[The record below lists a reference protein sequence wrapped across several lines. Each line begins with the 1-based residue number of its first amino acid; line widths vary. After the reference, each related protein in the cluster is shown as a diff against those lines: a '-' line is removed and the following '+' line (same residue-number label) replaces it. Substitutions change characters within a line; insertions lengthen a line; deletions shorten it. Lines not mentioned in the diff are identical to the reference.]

1 MERNTSR
8 RTFLDYHHHFGIS
21 WVIESET
28 KMKIMQMTTSLIPK
42 SLISEGQDALRILVM
57 GLGESGQ
64 AMAKWANAQGARV
77 SMHDTRQQSQISE
90 KIQQELQA
98 LEVLDIRISY
108 GKNIEAFDLSQI
120 DVIAMSPGIS
130 PIDPW
135 VANFLT
141 QAQEAEI
148 AIWGELD
155 FFTKALHALKEQ
167 CNYQTKVVAITGTNG
182 KTTTTALCGVIF
194 AKTGKT
200 VAVAGNISPSLL
212 DKLSQCIAEGELPDI
227 WVLELSSY
235 QLFYS
240 HDFNPDAA
248 TVLNMSEDHID
259 WHGDMDHYCAAKK
272 KIFGAVTIPV
282 LNRDDAKVM
291 SMVSL
296 EKRDNLRI
304 MTFGIDIPQEPD
316 QFGIAGDMNGGIDW
330 LAWMMPDEGM
340 GQKKRRRSKDQ
351 SDEYDQPVQI
361 KRLIPAEA
369 LLIKGRHN
377 AINTLAALALGQ
389 AIDLSMASL
398 LHGLHDYRGEPHRV
412 TSIAVINDVEYID
425 DSKGTNVGATSAALI
440 GLGSSSKEKKII
452 LIAGGEGKGQDFS
465 PLSDPIHRYVKHVYL
480 IGKDAQRI
488 ADILNPEL
496 VPITIA
502 LTLEDAVNLAAKQG
516 CIGDQVLLSPACAS
530 FDMFNDYVH
539 RAEVF
544 AQAVKDLAHHTQ
556 SVGVDI

>member
-1 MERNTSR
+1 
-8 RTFLDYHHHFGIS
+8 
-21 WVIESET
+21 
-28 KMKIMQMTTSLIPK
+28 MKITQIPTSLIPR
-42 SLISEGQDALRILVM
+42 SLTSGGQEVLRILVM

-64 AMAKWANAQGARV
+64 AMAKWAHAQGAHV
-77 SMHDTRQQSQISE
+77 SMHDTRQQHQISE
-90 KIQQELQA
+90 KIQQELKVIEA
-98 LEVLDIRISY
+98 LEIAISY
-108 GKNIEAFDLSQI
+108 GKNTEVFDLSQI

-135 VANFLT
+135 VDSFLT
-141 QAQEAEI
+141 QAQEAGI

-155 FFTKALHALKEQ
+155 FFTKALQALKEQ
-167 CNYQTKVVAITGTNG
+167 CDYQTQIVAITGTNG

-194 AKTGKT
+194 AKTGKS

-212 DKLSQCIAEGELPDI
+212 DKLSQCIIDGELPDI

-240 HDFNPDAA
+240 QDFNPDAA
-248 TVLNMSEDHID
+248 TVLNLSEDHLD
-259 WHGDMDHYCAAKK
+259 WHGDMDHYSAAKK
-272 KIFGAVTIPV
+272 KIFGADTIPV

-296 EKRDNLRI
+296 EKRDHLRT

-330 LAWMMPDEGM
+330 LAWMMPIEGA
-340 GQKKRRRSKDQ
+340 GQKKRRRLKLQ

-389 AIDLSMASL
+389 AINLSMASL
-398 LHGLHDYRGEPHRV
+398 LHGLRDYRGEPHRV

-440 GLGSSSKEKKII
+440 GLGSSSKDKKII

-488 ADILNPEL
+488 ADVLNPEL

-502 LTLEDAVNLAAKQG
+502 LTLEDAVNLAAGQG
-516 CIGDQVLLSPACAS
+516 SIGDQVLLSPACAS
-530 FDMFNDYVH
+530 FDMFKNYVH

-544 AQAVKDLAHHTQ
+544 AHAVEELAHHAQ

>member
-1 MERNTSR
+1 
-8 RTFLDYHHHFGIS
+8 
-21 WVIESET
+21 
-28 KMKIMQMTTSLIPK
+28 MKITQIPTSLIPS
-42 SLISEGQDALRILVM
+42 SLTSGGQEVLRILVM

-64 AMAKWANAQGARV
+64 AMAKWAHTQGVHV
-77 SMHDTRQQSQISE
+77 SMHDTRQQHQISE
-90 KIQQELQA
+90 KIQQELKVIGA
-98 LEVLDIRISY
+98 LEIAISY
-108 GKNIEAFDLSQI
+108 GKNTEVFDLSQI

-135 VANFLT
+135 VDSFLT
-141 QAQEAEI
+141 QAQEAGI

-155 FFTKALHALKEQ
+155 FFTKALQALKEQ
-167 CNYQTKVVAITGTNG
+167 CDYQTQIVAITGTNG

-194 AKTGKT
+194 AKTGKS

-212 DKLSQCIAEGELPDI
+212 DKLSQCIIDGELPDI

-240 HDFNPDAA
+240 QDFNPDAA
-248 TVLNMSEDHID
+248 TVLNLSEDHLD
-259 WHGDMDHYCAAKK
+259 WHGDMDHYSAAKK
-272 KIFGAVTIPV
+272 KIFGADTIPV

-296 EKRDNLRI
+296 EKRDHLRT

-316 QFGIAGDMNGGIDW
+316 QFGIVGDMNGGIDW
-330 LAWMMPDEGM
+330 LAWMMPIEGA
-340 GQKKRRRSKDQ
+340 GQKKRRRLKEQ

-389 AIDLSMASL
+389 AINLSMASL
-398 LHGLHDYRGEPHRV
+398 LHGLRDYRGEPHRV

-440 GLGSSSKEKKII
+440 GLGSSSKNKKII

-488 ADILNPEL
+488 ADVLNPEL

-502 LTLEDAVNLAAKQG
+502 LTLEDAVNLAAG
-516 CIGDQVLLSPACAS
+516 LGSIGDQVLLSPACAS

-544 AQAVKDLAHHTQ
+544 ACAVEELAHHAQ

>member
-1 MERNTSR
+1 
-8 RTFLDYHHHFGIS
+8 
-21 WVIESET
+21 
-28 KMKIMQMTTSLIPK
+28 MKITIKPTHLMPGALR
-42 SLISEGQDALRILVM
+42 SEGEGPLHILVM

-64 AMAKWANAQGARV
+64 AMAKWAHAQGAIV
-77 SMHDTRQQSQISE
+77 SMHDTREQSQISE
-90 KIQQELQA
+90 KIHQELKK
-98 LEVLDIRISY
+98 LEDFDIRISY
-108 GKNIEAFDLSQI
+108 GKNTALFDLSQT

-130 PIDPW
+130 PLDQW
-135 VANFLT
+135 MANFLQ
-141 QAQEAEI
+141 QAHEAEI

-155 FFTKALHALKEQ
+155 LFTKALHALKEQ

-212 DKLSQCIAEGELPDI
+212 DKLSQCIADGELPDI

-248 TVLNMSEDHID
+248 TVLNISEDHLD

-291 SMVSL
+291 SMVAL
-296 EKRDNLRI
+296 EKRDNLRT

-330 LAWMMPDEGM
+330 LAWMMPDESM

-398 LHGLHDYRGEPHRV
+398 LHGLRDYRGEPHRV

-452 LIAGGEGKGQDFS
+452 LIAGGVGKGQDFS
-465 PLSDPIHRYVKHVYL
+465 PLSDPIHRFVKHVFL
-480 IGKDAQRI
+480 IGKDAQSI

-496 VPITIA
+496 VPITIV
-502 LTLEDAVNLAAKQG
+502 LRLQDAVNLAAKQG

-544 AQAVKDLAHHTQ
+544 AHAVEDLAHHTQ
-556 SVGVDI
+556 SVGVDL

>member
-1 MERNTSR
+1 M
-8 RTFLDYHHHFGIS
+8 DYHYYFGTRWI
-21 WVIESET
+21 IESEA
-28 KMKIMQMTTSLIPK
+28 KMKITIKPTHLIPGA
-42 SLISEGQDALRILVM
+42 LTGDGQGPLRFLVM

-64 AMAKWANAQGARV
+64 AMAKWAHAQGATV
-77 SMHDTRQQSQISE
+77 SMHDTREQSQISE
-90 KIQQELQA
+90 KIHQELKE
-98 LEVLDIRISY
+98 LEDFDIRISY
-108 GKNIEAFDLSQI
+108 GKNTAVFDLSQI

-130 PIDPW
+130 PLDQW
-135 VANFLT
+135 MASFLQ
-141 QAQEAEI
+141 QAQEAGI

-194 AKTGKT
+194 AKTGKI

-212 DKLSQCIAEGELPDI
+212 DKLSQCISDGELPDI

-248 TVLNMSEDHID
+248 TVLNMSEDHLD

-272 KIFGAVTIPV
+272 KIFGIGTIPV

-296 EKRDNLRI
+296 EKRDHLRT
-304 MTFGIDIPQEPD
+304 MTFGIDVPQEPD

-330 LAWMMPDEGM
+330 LAWIMPDEGV

-389 AIDLSMASL
+389 AIELSMATL
-398 LHGLHDYRGEPHRV
+398 LHGLRDYRGEPHRV

-440 GLGSSSKEKKII
+440 GLGSSSKVRKII

-465 PLSDPIHRYVKHVYL
+465 PLSDPIHRFVKHVYL

-496 VPITIA
+496 VPITIV
-502 LTLEDAVNLAAKQG
+502 LKLEDAVDLAAKQG

-544 AQAVKDLAHHTQ
+544 AQAVEDLAHHTQ